1 MTSRLGR
8 QTTGTVPS
16 EIHPWSTQTW
26 SGQSADSTL
35 IRPGWAVMV
44 LVRPWNSTVKVR
56 GAEETV
62 QIDLPDQDTVLI
74 DTGHVPAPGPAAQ
87 QEDGADGQQGGGG
100 QHAYPE
106 SRAFHS
112 WITVTSRS

>member
-44 LVRPWNSTVKVR
+44 LVRPWNSTVKAVSY
-56 GAEETV
+56 THLT
-62 QIDLPDQDTVLI
+62 LPTN
-74 DTGHVPAPGPAAQ
+74 
-87 QEDGADGQQGGGG
+87 
-100 QHAYPE
+100 
-106 SRAFHS
+106 SR
-112 WITVTSRS
+112 V

>member
-1 MTSRLGR
+1 MAVRRAARVRRRAWEGRLSCGGVKTIPSSLDLNDQRLGR

-56 GAEETV
+56 GAERLSKS
-62 QIDLPDQDTVLI
+62 I
-74 DTGHVPAPGPAAQ
+74 
-87 QEDGADGQQGGGG
+87 
-100 QHAYPE
+100 
-106 SRAFHS
+106 SRIKTPS
-112 WITVTSRS
+112 